1 MKQRH
6 KRKQSDKS
14 KHYRS
19 LQKTLRSIFRRN
31 VKYTKHLRED
41 GSIGV
46 LPEYNWNADD
56 KKESFVVLA
65 KMKKL
70 QRRQKGRK

>member
-6 KRKQSDKS
+6 KRKLHLKH

-19 LQKTLRSIFRRN
+19 LQKTLRNIFKRN
-31 VKYTKHLRED
+31 VKYTRHLRED

-46 LPEYNWNADD
+46 LPEYKWNEEDR
-56 KKESFVVLA
+56 KESFVVLA
-65 KMKKL
+65 KMKKFM
-70 QRRQKGRK
+70 KDRK

>member
-6 KRKQSDKS
+6 KRKQSGRS

-19 LQKTLRSIFRRN
+19 LQKTLKNVFKRN
-31 VKYTKHLRED
+31 VKYTRHLRED
-41 GSIGV
+41 GSTGV
-46 LPEYNWNADD
+46 LPEYKWNEDD
-56 KKESFVVLA
+56 RKESFVVLA

-70 QRRQKGRK
+70 QRRQRERK

>member
-6 KRKQSDKS
+6 KRKQANKH

-19 LQKTLRSIFRRN
+19 LQKTLRNVFKRN
-31 VKYTKHLRED
+31 VKYTRHLRED

-46 LPEYNWNADD
+46 LPEYKWNEEDR
-56 KKESFVVLA
+56 KESFVVLA

-70 QRRQKGRK
+70 QRRQKERK

>member
-6 KRKQSDKS
+6 KRKQSDRS

-19 LQKTLRSIFRRN
+19 LQKTIRSIFKRN
-31 VKYTKHLRED
+31 VKYTRHLRED

-46 LPEYNWNADD
+46 LPEYNWNEEDR
-56 KKESFVVLA
+56 KESFVVIN

-70 QRRQKGRK
+70 QRRQKERK

>member
-6 KRKQSDKS
+6 KRKQSLRH

-19 LQKTLRSIFRRN
+19 LQKTLKNIFKRN
-31 VKYTKHLRED
+31 VKYTRHLRED
-41 GSIGV
+41 GSVGV
-46 LPEYNWNADD
+46 LPEYKWNEEDR
-56 KKESFVVLA
+56 KGSFVLIN

-70 QRRQKGRK
+70 QRRQKERK

>member
-6 KRKQSDKS
+6 KRKQSDRS

-19 LQKTLRSIFRRN
+19 LQKTLRSIFKRN

-41 GSIGV
+41 GSVGV
-46 LPEYNWNADD
+46 LPEYNWNVDD
-56 KKESFVVLA
+56 RKESFVVLA
-65 KMKKL
+65 KMKKFMKN
-70 QRRQKGRK
+70 RS

>member
-19 LQKTLRSIFRRN
+19 LLKTLRNIFKRN
-31 VKYTKHLRED
+31 VKYTRHIRED
-41 GSIGV
+41 GWISV
-46 LPEYNWNADD
+46 LPEYNWDEED
-56 KKESFVVLA
+56 RKESFVVLA
-65 KMKKL
+65 KMKKFM
-70 QRRQKGRK
+70 KDRK